1 MEGVFADYKS
11 QTAPNS
17 KTWEETESKG
27 PESPK

>member
-17 KTWEETESKG
+17 TAWEEIDSKG
-27 PESPK
+27 PESPM